1 MLKVLMENCKCP
13 RGVFGRLLAKTM
25 NKGHAPLSR
34 WAFSVCPPA
43 DGESVLDIGCGGG
56 ANLLRLLKSCPRSYV
71 MGVDYSETSVACS
84 LRLTSKWRNRC
95 SVICADVMNLPVDSG
110 LFDRAVSFESV
121 YFWPDPVIAL
131 TEIARVLKPHGKV
144 TVVTEMSDPQKG
156 KFWTKRCPGMTV
168 YTPEELVSFLEKA
181 GFSDVN
187 VYRTH
192 GVRSKERKNKGI
204 RESMSVTEY
213 NLGKYC
219 GITFPGYPL
228 EDVPGYIAEPSART
242 KLYGYWKVYARC
254 TDCIFRRMT
263 AGDSLTE
270 IFRIG

>member
-25 NKGHAPLSR
+25 NKGHALLSR
-34 WAFSVCPPA
+34 WAFSVCPPV

-56 ANLLRLLKSCPRSYV
+56 GNLLRLLKSCPRSYV

-84 LRLTSKWRNRC
+84 LRLTSEWRNRC

-121 YFWPDPVIAL
+121 YFWPNPVIAL

-192 GVRSKERKNKGI
+192 KVWCAVE
-204 RESMSVTEY
+204 
-213 NLGKYC
+213 GK
-219 GITFPGYPL
+219 
-228 EDVPGYIAEPSART
+228 
-242 KLYGYWKVYARC
+242 KK
-254 TDCIFRRMT
+254 
-263 AGDSLTE
+263 
-270 IFRIG
+270 

>member
-1 MLKVLMENCKCP
+1 MEPGVLSGFGLRRLVSKGFSNAKAGNTDRKKSHREFQAYRGSLPGGACNAQRAVKLRRPEPKKASGQRPGCGCAESMENCKCP

-34 WAFSVCPPA
+34 WAFSVCPPV

-56 ANLLRLLKSCPRSYV
+56 GNLLRLLKSCPRSYV

-84 LRLTSKWRNRC
+84 LRLTSEWRNRC

-121 YFWPDPVIAL
+121 YFWPNPVIAL

-192 GVRSKERKNKGI
+192 KVWCAVE
-204 RESMSVTEY
+204 
-213 NLGKYC
+213 GK
-219 GITFPGYPL
+219 
-228 EDVPGYIAEPSART
+228 
-242 KLYGYWKVYARC
+242 KK
-254 TDCIFRRMT
+254 
-263 AGDSLTE
+263 
-270 IFRIG
+270 